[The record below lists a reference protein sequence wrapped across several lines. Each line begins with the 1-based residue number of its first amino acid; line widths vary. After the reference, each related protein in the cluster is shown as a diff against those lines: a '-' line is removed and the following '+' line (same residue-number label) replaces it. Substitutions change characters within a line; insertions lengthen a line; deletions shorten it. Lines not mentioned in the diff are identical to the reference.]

1 MKNWLVDDWKDAWK
15 WLQVNLVAFIAVAPE
30 AYSQVQA
37 MQAFIAPDTFRHIMA
52 ALGVLVIVNAVRK
65 KTS

>member
-52 ALGVLVIVNAVRK
+52 ALGVPGIVKAVRK
-65 KTS
+65 KTA